1 MKQSQGL
8 WAVIAVVLAAGIGV
22 YIWMSGQGTTSQE
35 VTEVVQTAPANPEPV
50 TTPILKAEEAA
61 PVAPVQEELAE
72 PEAPLEADIQEAEAE
87 VEPTPEVTNEPVVRR
102 PFIEVARV
110 DPSGEVLLAGQGT
123 AKATIEALVDDVV
136 AASGEIGADENFVL
150 FFDIEPSD
158 QPRIISLRRV
168 DGNNYIYSEQEVI
181 VAPGQIQAPIAVA
194 VADEALE
201 QEPQPAPEPQ
211 PVSEPSLDVSEE
223 VAEESEE
230 AEIASAQPS
239 ETVNT
244 AQEAEADT
252 VARVSTKN
260 VDETAEE
267 LVETAKA
274 DVPAEVVK
282 APDTTEQTAT
292 AVLPEETSS
301 SMTTGLAEQVVE
313 VQEVLENAA
322 EQAVSAVETNTQ
334 AVIDTVVEETE
345 STEATKVAEATE
357 VAEATAV
364 AEATEVAETT
374 EVNETAASVA
384 DASEA
389 AVADKVEKIV
399 QKTEVVTPDPVR
411 EISETAA
418 IEIASSPEQPVQD
431 ASAQQ
436 EETPTVMIAD
446 VSGVKIVSKAA
457 VSAENPEIF
466 LDTISYDDEGGL
478 TLAGRG
484 VSNGVV
490 LLYLNN
496 AVIGET
502 VTDALG
508 AWSYDASAIEPGVY
522 TLRIDQLNADG
533 SKVLARMETPFK
545 REARSKLQEQLSA
558 AESPARINV
567 VTVQPGNTLWG
578 ISRKRYGRGILYVQ
592 VFEAN
597 RDKIRDPDLIYPG
610 QVFSLPDDAP
620 EDE

>member
-61 PVAPVQEELAE
+61 PVAPVQEEMAE

-194 VADEALE
+194 VADEAPE

-301 SMTTGLAEQVVE
+301 SMTTALAEQVVE
-313 VQEVLENAA
+313 VQKVLENAA

-345 STEATKVAEATE
+345 STEAT
-357 VAEATAV
+357 AV

-374 EVNETAASVA
+374 EVNESAATVA

-399 QKTEVVTPDPVR
+399 QKTEVVTPDPVG

-484 VSNGVV
+484 VPNGVV
-490 LLYLNN
+490 RLYLNN

>member
-87 VEPTPEVTNEPVVRR
+87 VEPTPEVINEPVVRR

-150 FFDIEPSD
+150 FFDIGPSD

-194 VADEALE
+194 VADEAPE

-322 EQAVSAVETNTQ
+322 EQVVSAVETNTQ
-334 AVIDTVVEETE
+334 AVTDTVVEETE
-345 STEATKVAEATE
+345 STEATEVAEATE
-357 VAEATAV
+357 VNESAAT
-364 AEATEVAETT
+364 
-374 EVNETAASVA
+374 VA

-389 AVADKVEKIV
+389 VVADKVENIV
-399 QKTEVVTPDPVR
+399 QKTEVVTQDPVG

-484 VSNGVV
+484 VPNGVV

>member
-35 VTEVVQTAPANPEPV
+35 VTEVVQTAPTNLEPV

-72 PEAPLEADIQEAEAE
+72 PEAPVEADIQEAEAE
-87 VEPTPEVTNEPVVRR
+87 VEPTPEVINEPVVRR

-194 VADEALE
+194 VADEAPE

-223 VAEESEE
+223 VAGESEE

-282 APDTTEQTAT
+282 TPDTTEQTAT

-301 SMTTGLAEQVVE
+301 SMTTALAEQVVE
-313 VQEVLENAA
+313 VQKVLENAA

-345 STEATKVAEATE
+345 STEAT
-357 VAEATAV
+357 AV
-364 AEATEVAETT
+364 AEATEVVEATEFNESATT
-374 EVNETAASVA
+374 VA

-389 AVADKVEKIV
+389 AVADKVEEIA
-399 QKTEVVTPDPVR
+399 QKTEVVTPDPVG

-484 VSNGVV
+484 VPNGVV
-490 LLYLNN
+490 RLYLNN

-545 REARSKLQEQLSA
+545 REPRSKLQEQLSA
-558 AESPARINV
+558 VESPARINV